1 MEGWFRILRSTQRFK
16 RVEPGGAGIGVCN
29 PVEQVSEY
37 AVGAKIVSEP
47 AFAWW
52 VPYTLKQRKWIIG
65 KINACFAKKMH

>member
-1 MEGWFRILRSTQRFK
+1 MEQVS
-16 RVEPGGAGIGVCN
+16 EYAN

-52 VPYTLKQRKWIIG
+52 VPLTLKQRKWIIG